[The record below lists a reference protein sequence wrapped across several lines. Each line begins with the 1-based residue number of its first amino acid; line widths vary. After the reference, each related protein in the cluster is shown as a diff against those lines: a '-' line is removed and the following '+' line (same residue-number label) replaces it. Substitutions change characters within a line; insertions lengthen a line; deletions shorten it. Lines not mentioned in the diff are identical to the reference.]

1 MPTKEALEETQDER
15 EAEIAKLK
23 AQLEESQKVIDT
35 LNKRLAKVVK
45 LYNLMVDMYVQ
56 GDQ

>member
-1 MPTKEALEETQDER
+1 MPTKEALEEAQDER

-35 LNKRLAKVVK
+35 LNKKLVKVVK

-56 GDQ
+56 GE

>member
-1 MPTKEALEETQDER
+1 MPVKDGLEEVQDER
-15 EAEIAKLK
+15 EAEVAKLK
-23 AQLEESQKVIDT
+23 SQLEESQKVIDT

-56 GDQ
+56 GE